1 MAFVFRLG
9 DDRNLEVV
17 GTPVTPGAE
26 EFRRS
31 GKCQFA
37 DGWLTTPA
45 LNQGQPIRLALT
57 DGELTVTIDESL
69 LLRLRREAIPP

>member
-1 MAFVFRLG
+1 MSFVFQLG

-17 GTPVTPGAE
+17 GTPATTGGE

-31 GKCQFA
+31 GKFQLA

-45 LNQGQPIRLALT
+45 LNQGQPIRLALN
-57 DGELTVTIDESL
+57 DGELTVTIDHSL
-69 LLRLRREAIPP
+69 LLKLRRQ

>member
-1 MAFVFRLG
+1 MSFVFRLDG
-9 DDRNLEVV
+9 DRNLEVV
-17 GTPVTPGAE
+17 GTPVTPGGE

-31 GKCQFA
+31 GRFRFA

-57 DGELTVTIDESL
+57 GGALTVTIDELL
-69 LLRLRREAIPP
+69 LLRLRREPPPP

>member
-1 MAFVFRLG
+1 MSFVFRLG
-9 DDRNLEVV
+9 ANRDLEVV
-17 GTPVTPGAE
+17 GTPVTPGGE

-31 GKCQFA
+31 GRYRIT

-57 DGELTVTIDESL
+57 GGELTVTIDEAL
-69 LLRLRREAIPP
+69 LLRLRREPPLP

>member
-1 MAFVFRLG
+1 MSFVFRLG
-9 DDRNLEVV
+9 ADRNLEVV

-31 GKCQFA
+31 GEYRLA
-37 DGWLTTPA
+37 EGWLTTPA

-57 DGELTVTIDESL
+57 DNELTVTIDQTL
-69 LLRLRREAIPP
+69 LLRLRREPPPP

>member
-1 MAFVFRLG
+1 MSFAFCL
-9 DDRNLEVV
+9 DMDRNLEVI
-17 GTPVTPGAE
+17 GTPVTPGGE

-31 GKCQFA
+31 ARYRFA

-69 LLRLRREAIPP
+69 LLKLRRK